1 MGEFILRRD
10 GLEVIIP
17 RWFGRIHTEKRRFV
31 SNITEI
37 ERLGVFIRDMT
48 VFGVLIGI
56 ESMEIKWFRMDDTKI
71 ALHRKKCQI

>member
-10 GLEVIIP
+10 GLGVILL
-17 RWFGRIHTEKRRFV
+17 RWFGRI
-31 SNITEI
+31 NTEI

-56 ESMEIKWFRMDDTKI
+56 ESMEIKRFRMDDTKI

>member
-1 MGEFILRRD
+1 M
-10 GLEVIIP
+10 
-17 RWFGRIHTEKRRFV
+17 

-56 ESMEIKWFRMDDTKI
+56 ESMEIKRFRMDDTKI